1 MSDGVLE
8 HIHLLP
14 GPSNPEHGTLQR
26 FYFCVRSLCVLA
38 GRWAVPG
45 AKYKSSKCIV
55 GLDLNPLSAAPA
67 PDCWWWLVQS
77 RVTQHWHRYN
87 IDLHYILKWLLL
99 VTSFFKLGCFHLFW
113 GSWVTKLATVEILWA
128 SVSIK
133 MLRQLVSTTNQPTLP
148 EYCVFI
154 RLLWCQKFWAPV
166 QSTCWQWRMVGSRSR
181 SHTYPLEFL

>member
-1 MSDGVLE
+1 MSNGVLE
-8 HIHLLP
+8 HIHLFK
-14 GPSNPEHGTLQR
+14 GSISVSG
-26 FYFCVRSLCVLA
+26 LCVLA

-99 VTSFFKLGCFHLFW
+99 VTSFWLRFKLGCFHLFW
-113 GSWVTKLATVEILWA
+113 GSWVTKLGTVEILWA

-154 RLLWCQKFWAPV
+154 RVLWCQKFWAPV
-166 QSTCWQWRMVGSRSR
+166 QSTCWQ
-181 SHTYPLEFL
+181 